1 MKPHGGAKRCFHRGL
16 KLASVCHQLDAEVRS
31 IVGLLEA
38 ILIENPPHI
47 CRELPAVLQVLMP
60 LLQSPLAS
68 PHIRQVFLDIGV
80 CLMPTHLQHLGTCT
94 RHLGKDPSASH
105 LFTCFY
111 FFPAVLVGH
120 VTLRLLK
127 PACDLDEAWEQEDLD
142 TAVLRTILL
151 LHSHTVPQREAKSSG
166 EHAPPTGCFW
176 DCF

>member
-1 MKPHGGAKRCFHRGL
+1 M
-16 KLASVCHQLDAEVRS
+16 
-31 IVGLLEA
+31 GLLEA

-94 RHLGKDPSASH
+94 RRLGKDPSASH

-176 DCF
+176 DCFLNKGSIVWS